1 MSTLLDQYGQPI
13 DRAVLREPQTAQPEL
28 ASLHGEYAGH
38 PSRNLTPARLA
49 RIMAEAEY
57 GTLYDQLDLFEDMEE
72 RDAHLYAEMQKRRMA
87 LLSVEW
93 QVMAP
98 HNPSAAEKSMADA
111 LREMVA
117 GIEDFEDALL
127 DIMDA
132 VGKGYACLEIEWA
145 QGGRQWRP
153 HKLTAR
159 PQRWFK
165 VDAATRTQL
174 RLRDNSADGAALW
187 PFGWIVHEHK
197 AKSGYLSRAGLH
209 RVLAWPYL
217 FKHYATRDLA
227 EFLEIYGLPLRV
239 GKYPAGAS
247 DEEKSEL
254 LRAVVNLGHNAAGIM
269 PQGMAIDFQ
278 KAADGTEGPFLAMI
292 SWAERSISKAV
303 LGSTLTTQ
311 EGATGTQALGIVHN
325 EVRRDILR
333 SDARQVAATVTRDL
347 LYPLAALNLGATDP
361 RRVPKLVFDVA
372 EPEDLQALAEH
383 LPKLASAGVAIPVSY
398 VRKKLRIPE
407 PDDGEEVLRAATS
420 SPSPA
425 PAGEGRGGGAG
436 RRTEETTDDEG
447 EADDEAGDDN
457 EDDNNTDTTEAR
469 ARVRTEGDAL
479 DALVA
484 DALSQWQP
492 QMTALLAPI
501 ERELAASVEAGET
514 PAQFRDRL
522 AGVLPKADA
531 TRLARVLAH
540 AGFVAGLAGAADV
553 DLDTGADA

>member
-1 MSTLLDQYGQPI
+1 
-13 DRAVLREPQTAQPEL
+13 
-28 ASLHGEYAGH
+28 
-38 PSRNLTPARLA
+38 
-49 RIMAEAEY
+49 
-57 GTLYDQLDLFEDMEE
+57 
-72 RDAHLYAEMQKRRMA
+72 
-87 LLSVEW
+87 
-93 QVMAP
+93 
-98 HNPSAAEKSMADA
+98 
-111 LREMVA
+111 
-117 GIEDFEDALL
+117 
-127 DIMDA
+127 MDA

-145 QGGRQWRP
+145 RDGRQWRP

-247 DEEKSEL
+247 DAEKSAL

-333 SDARQVAATVTRDL
+333 SDARQVAATITRDL

-361 RRVPKLVFDVA
+361 RRVPKFVFDVA
-372 EPEDLQALAEH
+372 EPEDLQALAAH

-407 PDDGEEVLRAATS
+407 PDDGEEVLRGQ
-420 SPSPA
+420 PSPA
-425 PAGEGRGGGAG
+425 SAGEGGAAPAAPGEGNG
-436 RRTEETTDDEG
+436 RRTPAPT
-447 EADDEAGDDN
+447 ADP
-457 EDDNNTDTTEAR
+457 EDDPKAEDPTDTTEAR

>member
-1 MSTLLDQYGQPI
+1 
-13 DRAVLREPQTAQPEL
+13 
-28 ASLHGEYAGH
+28 
-38 PSRNLTPARLA
+38 
-49 RIMAEAEY
+49 
-57 GTLYDQLDLFEDMEE
+57 
-72 RDAHLYAEMQKRRMA
+72 
-87 LLSVEW
+87 
-93 QVMAP
+93 
-98 HNPSAAEKSMADA
+98 
-111 LREMVA
+111 
-117 GIEDFEDALL
+117 
-127 DIMDA
+127 
-132 VGKGYACLEIEWA
+132 
-145 QGGRQWRP
+145 
-153 HKLTAR
+153 
-159 PQRWFK
+159 
-165 VDAATRTQL
+165 
-174 RLRDNSADGAALW
+174 
-187 PFGWIVHEHK
+187 
-197 AKSGYLSRAGLH
+197 
-209 RVLAWPYL
+209 
-217 FKHYATRDLA
+217 
-227 EFLEIYGLPLRV
+227 V

-247 DEEKSEL
+247 DAEKSAL

-333 SDARQVAATVTRDL
+333 SDA
-347 LYPLAALNLGATDP
+347 ALNLGATDP
-361 RRVPKLVFDVA
+361 RRVPKFVFDVA
-372 EPEDLQALAEH
+372 EPEDLQALAAH

-407 PDDGEEVLRAATS
+407 PDDGEEVLRGQ
-420 SPSPA
+420 PSPA
-425 PAGEGRGGGAG
+425 SAGEGGAAPAAPGEGNG
-436 RRTEETTDDEG
+436 RRTPAPT
-447 EADDEAGDDN
+447 ADP
-457 EDDNNTDTTEAR
+457 EDDPKAEDPTDTTEAR

>member
-1 MSTLLDQYGQPI
+1 MSTLLDQYGEPL
-13 DRAVLREPQTAQPEL
+13 DRAVLREQQTAQPEL

-132 VGKGYACLEIEWA
+132 VGKGYACVEIEWA
-145 QGGRQWRP
+145 QDGRQWRP

-247 DEEKSEL
+247 DAEKSAL

-278 KAADGTEGPFLAMI
+278 KAADGTERPFLAMI

-333 SDARQVAATVTRDL
+333 SDARQVAATITRDL

-361 RRVPKLVFDVA
+361 RRVPKFVFDVA

-407 PDDGEEVLRAATS
+407 PDDGEEVLRGQ
-420 SPSPA
+420 PSPA
-425 PAGEGRGGGAG
+425 SAGEGGAAPAAPGEGNG
-436 RRTEETTDDEG
+436 RRAPAPPDDP
-447 EADDEAGDDN
+447 
-457 EDDNNTDTTEAR
+457 EDDPEDEDPADTTEAR
-469 ARVRTEGDAL
+469 ARTRTDGDAL

>member
-1 MSTLLDQYGQPI
+1 MSTLLDQYGEPL
-13 DRAVLREPQTAQPEL
+13 DRAVLREQQTAQPEL

-132 VGKGYACLEIEWA
+132 VGKGYACVEIE
-145 QGGRQWRP
+145 WRP

-247 DEEKSEL
+247 DAEKSAL

-333 SDARQVAATVTRDL
+333 SDARQVAATITRDL
-347 LYPLAALNLGATDP
+347 LYPLAALILGATDP
-361 RRVPKLVFDVA
+361 RRVPKFVFDVA
-372 EPEDLQALAEH
+372 EPEDLQALAAH

-407 PDDGEEVLRAATS
+407 PDDGEEVLRGQ
-420 SPSPA
+420 PSPA
-425 PAGEGRGGGAG
+425 SAGEGGAAPAAPGEGNG
-436 RRTEETTDDEG
+436 RRTPAPT
-447 EADDEAGDDN
+447 ADP
-457 EDDNNTDTTEAR
+457 EDDPKAEDPTDTTEAR